1 MYRGPR
7 ESREVRCLSAQV
19 CQATCIRRTLCIV
32 VPFEK
37 CNTWYCLVYGTAVLH
52 SAVVLCRFE
61 STRRSVAT
69 SGPLGVQQQHICI
82 CLPVCTYVHVYA
94 PVAYGYETTLSAN
107 VVPFC
112 VTSISPKITYID
124 EHCATRPWH
133 TVAVAATPAAA
144 VEWVRAVC
152 ARRGGK
158 KRVVCVRAVCARL
171 GGKVVVVV
179 VEAPTY

>member
-1 MYRGPR
+1 MALLSCTLLWCCAGLKALAAPLLLRVHWVCSSSTSVFAFRY
-7 ESREVRCLSAQV
+7 VR
-19 CQATCIRRTLCIV
+19 
-32 VPFEK
+32 
-37 CNTWYCLVYGTAVLH
+37 
-52 SAVVLCRFE
+52 
-61 STRRSVAT
+61 
-69 SGPLGVQQQHICI
+69 
-82 CLPVCTYVHVYA
+82 TYVHVYA

-152 ARRGGK
+152 ARLGGK